1 MAGLQTRWVNL
12 AMNRQWHKVSM
23 WEQRVFDDLKRFTS
37 RPGEFKYLR
46 NATAA
51 LIDARPLHVGK
62 QDGANPSGPI
72 SGSSAA
78 SRSKNSEIRN
88 VPPYCV
94 PFLGM

>member
-12 AMNRQWHKVSM
+12 AMNRHWHKVGI
-23 WEQRVFDDLKRFTS
+23 WEQRVFDDLKKFIS

-51 LIDARPLHVGK
+51 LIDARPLHVAV
-62 QDGANPSGPI
+62 QDSVSASGAI
-72 SGSSAA
+72 SGAGAS
-78 SRSKNSEIRN
+78 SRSKNSEIRD